1 MNAIR
6 KPLRTWHESRND
18 GEIRNLPFPPEENRW
33 GNLLYHDGSAVRP
46 DIDARLAVSAEEQI
60 DRDPEPMHI
69 SGAEQPARPGRLRT
83 QAAIKSVGLMM
94 KPESSYTRRKR
105 VFANCWGSLEPAG
118 SDKSFN
124 TVGDVRMGRKNSSI
138 YRKDLHQQAYDRLT
152 GMQAFGESKKEAMA
166 DGTAKDKIFSF
177 ATYAT
182 YWKHI
187 KYFVQWV
194 GIRYP
199 DCTTL
204 KSAKRY
210 VREWLENR
218 AGQTDENGK
227 PLRSAWTI
235 QTEAAA
241 LNKLYGIDRNDPE
254 RFNPPVRHRED
265 IQRSREAAVRDKH
278 FSKTNNAELIAFCRG
293 TGCRRNVLEKLEGRD
308 LWSRRRME
316 EERTELEKS
325 RYRTVEETTRLK
337 AIRDALTVFPDQDL
351 FIYHRKDKG
360 GRDRFSPI
368 IGPDREV
375 IAGRMRRTG
384 SHEKV
389 WAHVH
394 SGADIH
400 GYRADYAATLYR
412 MYARPIEKIPY
423 DQINRG
429 TDRRYQSGVYI
440 CRKDEFGRRLDREAM
455 FKCSK
460 ALGHNRISVVADHY
474 LRGL

>member
-1 MNAIR
+1 
-6 KPLRTWHESRND
+6 
-18 GEIRNLPFPPEENRW
+18 
-33 GNLLYHDGSAVRP
+33 
-46 DIDARLAVSAEEQI
+46 
-60 DRDPEPMHI
+60 
-69 SGAEQPARPGRLRT
+69 
-83 QAAIKSVGLMM
+83 M

-194 GIRYP
+194 GI
-199 DCTTL
+199 
-204 KSAKRY
+204 
-210 VREWLENR
+210 
-218 AGQTDENGK
+218 
-227 PLRSAWTI
+227 
-235 QTEAAA
+235 A

-400 GYRADYAATLYR
+400 GYRADYAAALYR

-429 TDRRYQSGVYI
+429 TGRRYQSGVYI